1 MKKIM
6 SVMLALMLI
15 VSSMSVCVFSAQAA
29 SAAVYTVQTHEY
41 AEGDVIPAGTE
52 IAFDVTLND
61 IPGGILMVEF
71 KFRYD
76 KTLLEPV
83 KGEAKGALNA
93 MDNKMVNLAPATPEI
108 GVDHPTLGEIWITGM
123 TLSAQATGEDHV
135 IATVTFKTL
144 ADISSDLLLRSFGK
158 PIIADS
164 SYNEIAAD
172 VNNGGINFPEP
183 TTTTTEAEVTTT
195 TAAGGDTTTT
205 AAEDDDTTTTAA
217 ATTTT
222 TKVKDNP
229 KTGEG
234 DMWIVFAVIGVVAV
248 AAIVGAVV
256 AKKRHADED

>member
-6 SVMLALMLI
+6 SVMMALMLI
-15 VSSMSVCVFSAQAA
+15 VMSMSVCAFSAQAA
-29 SAAVYTVQTHEY
+29 AAAVYTIQTHEY

-52 IAFDVTLND
+52 LSFDISLND
-61 IPGGILMVEF
+61 IPDGILTVEF

-76 KTLLEPV
+76 KTLLQPV
-83 KGEAKGALNA
+83 EGVAKNALDA
-93 MDNKMVNLAPATPEI
+93 MDQKKVNLAPTKPEI
-108 GVDHPTLGEIWITGM
+108 GADHPTLGEIWITGM
-123 TLSAQATGEDHV
+123 TLDAQATAADKP

-144 ADISSDLLLRSFGK
+144 ADISSDVALRSFGQ
-158 PIIADS
+158 PFVADS
-164 SYNEIAAD
+164 NFNQVNAD
-172 VNNGGINFPEP
+172 VVNGGINFPEP

-195 TAAGGDTTTT
+195 TTAAEGDTTTT
-205 AAEDDDTTTTAA
+205 AADTDETTTTA